1 MMSFLDLAKRRYAT
15 KKYDNVKKVSA
26 EQIEELKEIVR
37 LSPSSINSQ
46 PWKFTFVT
54 NEVVKRELASKSYMN
69 ENSVNDVGLLVV
81 FSVMDDIEHF
91 EQRNISILPELWR
104 TAFYEPII
112 KSNGD
117 IATKSWM
124 ENQVYLSLGYFLSAC
139 ISMGLD
145 ATPMEGIDRNAYKEI
160 LAQDGFS
167 PLFAVTVGYA
177 DKTDWAH
184 PTVLPK
190 SRFELDEV
198 VQSI

>member
-160 LAQDGFS
+160 LAHDGFS

-184 PTVLPK
+184 PTALPK

>member
-1 MMSFLDLAKRRYAT
+1 MSFLDLAKRRYAT
-15 KKYDNVKKVSA
+15 KKYDPAKKVSV
-26 EQIEELKEIVR
+26 EQIEELKEIIR

-54 NEVVKRELASKSYMN
+54 DEVVKRELASKSYMN
-69 ENSVNDVGLLVV
+69 ENSINDVGLLVV

-104 TAFYEPII
+104 TAFYEPIV

-117 IATKSWM
+117 VATKSWM

-145 ATPMEGIDRNAYKEI
+145 ATPMEGIDRSSYKEI

>member
-1 MMSFLDLAKRRYAT
+1 MSFLDLAKRRYAT
-15 KKYDNVKKVSA
+15 KKYDPAKKVSV
-26 EQIEELKEIVR
+26 EQIEELKEIIR

-69 ENSVNDVGLLVV
+69 ENSINDVYLLVV

-104 TAFYEPII
+104 TAFYEPIV

-117 IATKSWM
+117 VATKSWM

-145 ATPMEGIDRNAYKEI
+145 ATPMEGIDRIAYKEI

-177 DKTDWAH
+177 DRTDWAH

>member
-1 MMSFLDLAKRRYAT
+1 MSFLDLAKRRYAT
-15 KKYDNVKKVSA
+15 KKYDPIKKISA
-26 EQIEELKEIVR
+26 EQMEELKEIIR

-54 NEVVKRELASKSYMN
+54 NETKKRELASQSYVN
-69 ENSVNDVGLLVV
+69 ENSINDVGLLVV
-81 FSVMDDIEHF
+81 FSVMEGIEHF
-91 EQRNISILPELWR
+91 EKRNISILPEGWR
-104 TAFYEPII
+104 TGFYEPMV

-117 IATKSWM
+117 VATKSWM

-139 ISMGLD
+139 ANMGLD
-145 ATPMEGIDRNAYKEI
+145 ATPMEGINRKSYKQI
-160 LAQDGFS
+160 LSQDGYA

-177 DKTDWAH
+177 DTSDWAH
-184 PTVLPK
+184 PTNLPK